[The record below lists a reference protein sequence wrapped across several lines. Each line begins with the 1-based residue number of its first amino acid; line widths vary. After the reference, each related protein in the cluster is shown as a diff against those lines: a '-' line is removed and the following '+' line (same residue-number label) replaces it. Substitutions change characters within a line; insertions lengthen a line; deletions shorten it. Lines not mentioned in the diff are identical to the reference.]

1 MTMARTRVAYSME
14 DLADFL
20 RREVE
25 RTSYR
30 DVELKTKV
38 SRGALEN
45 IIRKTNKDLPTIE
58 TLTRIAKAYDR
69 KLWEVVQSVV
79 DLELPQSPTER
90 GQRMAAIVDRQPS
103 SRRRSRACPSSL
115 AVCFLPQA
123 DLYYAET
130 PARVPASATCFSHA
144 RGSALY
150 SSIFPRCCYIE
161 FTHLC
166 NFALDIP
173 AANMLH

>member
-1 MTMARTRVAYSME
+1 MARTRVAYSME

-90 GQRMAAIVDRQPS
+90 AELVD
-103 SRRRSRACPSSL
+103 
-115 AVCFLPQA
+115 
-123 DLYYAET
+123 
-130 PARVPASATCFSHA
+130 
-144 RGSALY
+144 
-150 SSIFPRCCYIE
+150 PRCC
-161 FTHLC
+161 
-166 NFALDIP
+166 
-173 AANMLH
+173 